1 MSNRGT
7 IDFFGRYRRILRVT
21 YVVVVL
27 ISVALF
33 IIYISAEYR
42 NTERLITDRFRQTA
56 AQVDYFLKSTT
67 DHVNAMRLFAERY
80 WMEHPEATNLTGLA
94 AQLCDAP
101 ARGVFH
107 LDNVR
112 PPYVTSNIANLTG
125 LGTIHGRAPQ
135 FYREIATALAL
146 NPLFVIT
153 RANVPNAAWSYFVGT
168 EYFINIAPWTHS
180 TNYCYSRITCTQ
192 EFITLGMPT
201 NNPGRIRFWTG
212 IYVDECGLGLMVTCG
227 APVYDGTT
235 FVGTVCA
242 DATLDALNRILS
254 DFPYANITLCI
265 VSERD
270 QALAHPRLIRSTDT
284 TIKRMADILP
294 SRMCALTNV
303 IMRAEAGVLHYNYS
317 VLYARAALSHAPW
330 QLLLY
335 ANSWSIFWPIFLE
348 ALLILGVLLGGLTA
362 MLMIT
367 NRLTRR
373 EFIRPAELL
382 VAHIEQ
388 ASHAPETPA
397 PAVPAAWTPWFATV
411 SKVFLEHKQLLGELR
426 EHNEHLDALVAQRT
440 QELSQR
446 NQEVEDALKKLKEMQ
461 QQIVMQEKMASLGG
475 LTAGVAHEI
484 KNPLNFVNNFAE
496 LSTELFG
503 ELRALLVA
511 NAATIDA
518 PAQSEINALLDDI
531 EMNIRKI
538 NEHGKRA
545 DSIVR
550 GMLLLSRGKTGERM
564 PVDINALVAEYL
576 NLGYHGLR
584 ALDATFNVKLES
596 NYDPA
601 VGTLP
606 AVPQDLSRA
615 ILNLVNNACYAAFSA
630 RSKRGAGFM
639 PTVAVRT
646 VATAD
651 YIDIGVRDNG
661 MGISPALR
669 EKIFAP
675 FFTTKPA
682 GKGTGLG
689 LSITFDIVVHEHHGE
704 ILLDSVEGEYAEF
717 TIRLPRAQT
726 PPGAPA

>member
-1 MSNRGT
+1 M
-7 IDFFGRYRRILRVT
+7 DFFRRYRRILRVT

-27 ISVALF
+27 ISLALF

-42 NTERLITDRFRQTA
+42 SAERLITERFRQTA

-67 DHVNAMRLFAERY
+67 DHVNAMRMFAERY
-80 WMEHPEATNLTGLA
+80 WVEHPDATNLTGLA
-94 AQLCDAP
+94 AQLRDAP
-101 ARGVFH
+101 ARGVYA
-107 LDNVR
+107 LDDVR
-112 PPYVTSNIANLTG
+112 PPFMTTNIANLTG
-125 LGTIHGRAPQ
+125 LGSIHGRTPA
-135 FYREIATALAL
+135 FYRQIAVALAL
-146 NPLFVIT
+146 NPLFDIT

-168 EYFINIAPWTHS
+168 EYFINIFPWTPS
-180 TNYCYSRITCTQ
+180 AKYCYSHTTYKQ
-192 EFITLGMPT
+192 EFLTLGLPT
-201 NNPGRIRFWTG
+201 NNPGRTRFWTG

-227 APVYDGTT
+227 APVYENNL
-235 FVGTVCA
+235 FIGTVCA
-242 DATLDALNRILS
+242 DATLDALNRIIS
-254 DFPYANITLCI
+254 DFPFANITLCI
-265 VSERD
+265 VSDRGE
-270 QALAHPRLIRSTDT
+270 ALAHPRLIRSTDT
-284 TIKRMADILP
+284 QIKHIADILP
-294 SRMCALTNV
+294 GRMVALTNTLL
-303 IMRAEAGVLHYNYS
+303 RAEAGVLHYDYS

-335 ANSWSIFWPIFLE
+335 ANSWTIFWPIFLR
-348 ALLILGVLLGGLTA
+348 ALLILGALLGGLTA

-367 NRLTRR
+367 NHLTRR

-411 SKVFLEHKQLLGELR
+411 SKVFREHKQLLEELR

-503 ELRALLVA
+503 ELREALAA
-511 NAATIDA
+511 NATTGDA
-518 PAQSEINALLDDI
+518 PAQADIRALLDDI
-531 EMNIRKI
+531 ELNIRKI

-564 PVDINALVAEYL
+564 PVDINAMVAEYL

-584 ALDATFNVKLES
+584 ALDATFNVKLETDF
-596 NYDPA
+596 DPA
-601 VGTLP
+601 VGSLLV
-606 AVPQDLSRA
+606 VPQDLSRA
-615 ILNLVNNACYAAFSA
+615 VLNVVNNACYAAFSA

-639 PTVAVRT
+639 PTVSVRT
-646 VATAD
+646 QATAAH
-651 YIDIGVRDNG
+651 IDISVRDNG
-661 MGISPALR
+661 MGISAALR

-675 FFTTKPA
+675 FYTTKPA

-704 ILLDSVEGEYAEF
+704 ILLDSVEGEYAQF